1 MDVTI
6 ARFQYRDAA
15 EQAHECLESAGIPSV
30 LTTADG
36 KGVEA
41 EVSHENPGRLVV
53 KKEDRERAREVLVR
67 ARILGN

>member
-15 EQAHECLESAGIPSV
+15 ELAHDCLKSAGIPSV
-30 LTTADG
+30 LTATNPA
-36 KGVEA
+36 GVEA

-53 KKEDRERAREVLVR
+53 KKEDRARAREALVR